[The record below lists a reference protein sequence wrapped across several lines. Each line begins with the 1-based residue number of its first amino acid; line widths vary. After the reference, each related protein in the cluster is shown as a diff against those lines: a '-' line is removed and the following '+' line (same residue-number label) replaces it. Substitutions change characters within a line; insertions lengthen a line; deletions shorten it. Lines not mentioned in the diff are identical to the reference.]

1 MEQNTPDIPIPKK
14 PGPSGEHKW
23 SEKVVRGI
31 VVGRNKTV
39 IPPEEIEHLA
49 SLGCSDRDIAAYF
62 DVHENTLRY
71 NFKEYLTKGRHQLK
85 ITLRQ
90 AQLRAAI
97 ENLNPTMLIWLGK
110 NLLNQ
115 NESGQDAADN
125 RALPW
130 NDDPVVVPADLDLDT
145 EELSDEESI

>member
-1 MEQNTPDIPIPKK
+1 MEPNTPDIPIPKK
-14 PGPSGEHKW
+14 PGPNGEHKW
-23 SEKVVRGI
+23 AEKVVRGI
-31 VVGRNKTV
+31 VVGRNKIV
-39 IPPEEIEHLA
+39 IPPEEVEHLA
-49 SLGCSDRDIAAYF
+49 SLGCSDRDIATYF

-71 NFKEYLTKGRHQLK
+71 NFKEFLTKGRHQLK

-97 ENLNPTMLIWLGK
+97 ENLNPTLLIWLGK

-115 NESGQDAADN
+115 NENGQDAADN

-130 NDDPVVVPADLDLDT
+130 NDDPVAVPSELDMES
-145 EELSDEESI
+145 EESNDEESI